1 MSEDPKEAIRD
12 LRAGAAAEQARP
24 APAEPGIETAGPPP
38 RSPAEK
44 PDRPAHDRIVR
55 TATEARQGEII
66 LGRYGRWI
74 WIGAFAALLLLL
86 LIFGF

>member
-1 MSEDPKEAIRD
+1 MRD
-12 LRAGAAAEQARP
+12 LRAGAAAEQAR
-24 APAEPGIETAGPPP
+24 PAEPGIETAGPPP

-44 PDRPAHDRIVR
+44 PDRPADDRIVR

-86 LIFGF
+86 LIFWI

>member
-1 MSEDPKEAIRD
+1 MSEPRP
-12 LRAGAAAEQARP
+12 GAAAEQARP
-24 APAEPGIETAGPPP
+24 AEPGPGTTAGPPP

-44 PDRPAHDRIVR
+44 PDRPGNGRIVR

-74 WIGAFAALLLLL
+74 WIGAFAVLLL
-86 LIFGF
+86 LILVFGV

>member
-1 MSEDPKEAIRD
+1 MSEPRSSP
-12 LRAGAAAEQARP
+12 AAEQARP
-24 APAEPGIETAGPPP
+24 PEPGIGTTAGPPP

-44 PDRPAHDRIVR
+44 PDRPGEGPIVR

-74 WIGAFAALLLLL
+74 WIGAFAALLILLL
-86 LIFGF
+86 VFGF